1 MAEILIYIHR
11 NGQQQGP
18 YTLPQLKMMTLTPDT
33 PVWYEGLTDWMPASQ
48 APLTAGLFN
57 AGPVPPTPT
66 PTPGMTSQPGNGI
79 KPPSYLGWAIAS
91 CILCCLPLGIVAII
105 YAAQVNDK
113 WIRGDYDG
121 AYRASQN
128 AQIWT
133 IAAVVLGIIGSVV
146 ISVVQPAFWGLAM
159 S

>member
-33 PVWYEGLTDWMPASQ
+33 PVWYEGLADWTPASQ
-48 APLTAGLFN
+48 AALTASLFN
-57 AGPVPPTPT
+57 AGSPMPPT
-66 PTPGMTSQPGNGI
+66 PTPGMSQCNNGV

-91 CILCCLPLGIVAII
+91 CILCCLPLGIVAIV

-113 WIRGDYDG
+113 WIRGDCEG

-133 IAAVVLGIIGSVV
+133 IAAVVLGIISSVA
-146 ISVVQPAFWGLAM
+146 ITLIQPAFWGLAWY
-159 S
+159 

>member
-1 MAEILIYIHR
+1 MAEILVYIHR

-18 YTLPQLKMMTLTPDT
+18 YTLPQLTLMTLTPDT
-33 PVWYEGLTDWMPASQ
+33 PVWYEGLADWMPASQ
-48 APLTAGLFN
+48 APLTATLFN
-57 AGPVPPTPT
+57 AQGSVPPASTPRM
-66 PTPGMTSQPGNGI
+66 PQRCNDV
-79 KPPSYLGWAIAS
+79 KPSTYLGWAIVS

-113 WIRGDYDG
+113 WLRGDYDG

-133 IAAVVLGIIGSVV
+133 IAAIVLGIISSVV
-146 ISVVQPAFWGLAM
+146 ISMVQPALWGLALH
-159 S
+159 

>member
-18 YTLPQLKMMTLTPDT
+18 YTLPQLRMMTLTPDT
-33 PVWYEGLTDWMPASQ
+33 PVWYEGLADWMPASQ
-48 APLTAGLFN
+48 AAVTAPLFN
-57 AGPVPPTPT
+57 AGDPVT
-66 PTPGMTSQPGNGI
+66 PTPGMTQCGNGV

-133 IAAVVLGIIGSVV
+133 IAAIVLGVIGSVV
-146 ISVVQPAFWGLAM
+146 ISMVQPAFWGLALH
-159 S
+159 

>member
-1 MAEILIYIHR
+1 MAETLIYIHR

-33 PVWYEGLTDWMPASQ
+33 PVWYEGLPDWMPASQ
-48 APLTAGLFN
+48 AALTAPLFS
-57 AGPVPPTPT
+57 AGGPVPPTP
-66 PTPGMTSQPGNGI
+66 GMTSRCNNGI

-105 YAAQVNDK
+105 FAAQVNDK

-121 AYRASQN
+121 AKRASQN

-133 IAAVVLGIIGSVV
+133 IAAVVLGIISSVV
-146 ISVVQPAFWGLAM
+146 ITLVQPAFWSLAL
-159 S
+159 

>member
-1 MAEILIYIHR
+1 MAEILVYIHR

-18 YTLPQLKMMTLTPDT
+18 YTLPQLTLMTLTPDT
-33 PVWYEGLTDWMPASQ
+33 PVWYEGLADWMPASQ
-48 APLTAGLFN
+48 APLTATLFN
-57 AGPVPPTPT
+57 AQDSVPPAS
-66 PTPGMTSQPGNGI
+66 TPGMPQRCNDV
-79 KPPSYLGWAIAS
+79 KPSTYLGWAIVS

-113 WIRGDYDG
+113 WLRGDYDG

-133 IAAVVLGIIGSVV
+133 IAAIVLGIISSVV
-146 ISVVQPAFWGLAM
+146 ISMVQPALWGLALH
-159 S
+159 

>member
-1 MAEILIYIHR
+1 MAEILVYIHR

-18 YTLPQLKMMTLTPDT
+18 YTLPQLTLMTLTPDT
-33 PVWYEGLTDWMPASQ
+33 PVWYEGLADWMPASQ
-48 APLTAGLFN
+48 APLTATLFN
-57 AGPVPPTPT
+57 AQDSVPPASTPRM
-66 PTPGMTSQPGNGI
+66 PQRCNDV
-79 KPPSYLGWAIAS
+79 KPSTYLGWAIVS

-113 WIRGDYDG
+113 WLRGDYDG

-133 IAAVVLGIIGSVV
+133 IAAIVLGIISSVV
-146 ISVVQPAFWGLAM
+146 ISMVQPALWGLALH
-159 S
+159 